1 MNKNQ
6 YTASFGTN
14 TDQYQQ
20 TRVIRRAPVS
30 NNQYYTQNTQRQANR
45 YYTQN
50 TQRQANRYYTQN
62 TQRQYYTQNT
72 QYPNSQMPPQKGGVK
87 KAPQSTAPKAPPKR
101 KYTREQL
108 RQIKEQRRILQ
119 QQRFDIFKRRAIAF
133 LKTFAIRSAAVIV
146 LAAVFFGIYASLF
159 MLSLNLTGSGRR
171 EEYGYR
177 VGIEFDPMYTLEDE
191 GGYRID
197 GVWYV
202 SMTDVVNYCDMI
214 TTGDDEHLRFILK
227 NSGNENVSFTAN
239 SSVVMINGV
248 KVKMA
253 DPVIVRNGDFLVPAE
268 FFENYVNGMTVL
280 IDDKNKLFSIQK
292 EQTEES
298 RQSTSLYKALKEDKD
313 KKNDIARDSV
323 LVEYTDMSFTLKKA
337 VSSEMIPEYTLGSEL
352 LAATDP
358 QMLAALEAAK
368 QQAALDAAAAANQ
381 QQDPQQ

>member
-20 TRVIRRAPVS
+20 TRVIRRTAAP
-30 NNQYYTQNTQRQANR
+30 NNQ

-72 QYPNSQMPPQKGGVK
+72 QRQYYTQNTQYPNSHMPPKKGGVK
-87 KAPQSTAPKAPPKR
+87 KAPQSAAPKAPPKR
-101 KYTREQL
+101 KYSREQL
-108 RQIKEQRRILQ
+108 KQIKEQRRILQ

-248 KVKMA
+248 KAKMA
-253 DPVIVRNGDFLVPAE
+253 HPVIVRDGDFLVPAE
-268 FFENYVNGMTVL
+268 FFDKYMNGMTVL

-298 RQSTSLYKALKEDKD
+298 ERSTALYKALKEDKD

-337 VSSEMIPEYTLGSEL
+337 VSSEMIPEYTLGAEL

-358 QMLAALEAAK
+358 QMLAALEEARK
-368 QQAALDAAAAANQ
+368 QAELDAAAAAGTADQ

>member
-6 YTASFGTN
+6 YTASFGAN

-20 TRVIRRAPVS
+20 TRVIRRTAAP
-30 NNQYYTQNTQRQANR
+30 NNQYYTQNTQRQYYTQNTQHQ

-50 TQRQANRYYTQN
+50 TQRQYYTQN

-72 QYPNSQMPPQKGGVK
+72 QYPNSHIPPKKGGVK
-87 KAPQSTAPKAPPKR
+87 KAPQSAAPKAPPKR
-101 KYTREQL
+101 KYSREQL

-146 LAAVFFGIYASLF
+146 LAAVFFVIYASLF

-202 SMTDVVNYCDMI
+202 SMTDVVSYCDMI

-248 KVKMA
+248 NAKMA
-253 DPVIVRNGDFLVPAE
+253 HPVIVRDGDFLVPAE
-268 FFENYVNGMTVL
+268 FFDKYMNGMTVL
-280 IDDKNKLFSIQK
+280 IDDKNKLFSNQK

-298 RQSTSLYKALKEDKD
+298 ERSTALYKALNEDKD
-313 KKNDIARDSV
+313 KK
-323 LVEYTDMSFTLKKA
+323 
-337 VSSEMIPEYTLGSEL
+337 MI
-352 LAATDP
+352 
-358 QMLAALEAAK
+358 
-368 QQAALDAAAAANQ
+368 
-381 QQDPQQ
+381 